1 MRIHAACAFSNE
13 QLHAVGLSFAD
24 PFMFATC
31 SKINNQQQLFCRLQ
45 VWPGKTVY
53 PDYLENANTSR
64 WLVDNLQHMYDKVPY
79 DGLWLDMNEVGGH
92 CCFSTLLEVER
103 AVLK

>member
-1 MRIHAACAFSNE
+1 VAG
-13 QLHAVGLSFAD
+13 QDGV
-24 PFMFATC
+24 
-31 SKINNQQQLFCRLQ
+31 LFCRLQ

-79 DGLWLDMNEVGGH
+79 DGLWLDMNEVGVVLH
-92 CCFSTLLEVER
+92 YITL
-103 AVLK
+103 